1 MKKTKQRG
9 EENIEKEA
17 ERIFLIV
24 ESKEPVICVRGHFLR
39 FQSILLKLV
48 FLTTIIPLE
57 ICYTNY
63 LFLVH
68 DINWSQLPGIFFVSL
83 RVRRV
88 LDF

>member
-1 MKKTKQRG
+1 MRALFPFGNGKKKQRG
-9 EENIEKEA
+9 GGGENTEKEEKEA

-63 LFLVH
+63 PFLVH
-68 DINWSQLPGIFFVSL
+68 DIN
-83 RVRRV
+83 
-88 LDF
+88 